1 MWHSGCGRLALGVRW
16 LGGCLAGVCFGGL
29 WLPWWAWLLLVGSQY
44 TSGPCMWHS
53 IFAPCF
59 VDSCIPPGPIAKM
72 DSFLYDPTVQLGCAF
87 LVLQG
92 WLMSGAL
99 TTDSAALMFSVQF
112 RVLLK
117 FLRGDTLHG
126 AVFCG
131 VSCPNG
137 RFSSKVVSPSFMFLV
152 PFAGSSL

>member
-29 WLPWWAWLLLVGSQY
+29 WLPWWAWLLL
-44 TSGPCMWHS
+44 PCMWHS

-72 DSFLYDPTVQLGCAF
+72 DSFLYDPTVQLVVVCSVG
-87 LVLQG
+87 VN
-92 WLMSGAL
+92 
-99 TTDSAALMFSVQF
+99 DAALEFCQFCFTVLFLAGVVQF